1 MINLFKDLKIWYLV
15 TAMGGVILFMVLC
28 DVMHWDMPVYWTI
41 VLPFIFGCIFWF
53 EKKAQVRVNKM
64 LNMMNVECRIQD
76 FIDAYLPLYERCTA
90 PWQKKNMC
98 LVLSSAYLN
107 FGDTEKGMKYLEEF
121 LRIDTKKILILTSST
136 KREKLITT
144 QQAIYHNNMTVSYLR
159 QDNLEKAE
167 EMLEALEK
175 DVSLLNAEVSEVN
188 KEVFQ
193 RSYKLKEI
201 MISLKREDY
210 SDYSS
215 MEQYLRDILKSAN
228 SDLERV
234 NYQAIL
240 YNLYTGV
247 SESEK
252 AEECRAYVLAH
263 GGDSYYKKT
272 MEMY

>member
-1 MINLFKDLKIWYLV
+1 MNLFKDLKIWYFV
-15 TAMGGVILFMVLC
+15 TALGGVTLIMILC
-28 DVMHWDMPVYWTI
+28 EAMHWGIPVYGI
-41 VLPFIFGCIFWF
+41 IALPYIFGCIFWF
-53 EKKAQVRVNKM
+53 EKKAQTRVNKM
-64 LNMMNVECRIQD
+64 LTMMNMECRIQD

-90 PWQKKNMC
+90 LWQKENMC
-98 LVLSSAYLN
+98 LTLSSAYLN
-107 FGDTEKGMKYLEEF
+107 LGDTEKGMRYLEEF
-121 LRIDTKKILILTSST
+121 LRIDTKKILILGSNT
-136 KREKLITT
+136 KRENLIVTK
-144 QQAIYHNNMTVSYLR
+144 QAIYHNNMVVSYLR
-159 QDNLEKAE
+159 QDDLEKAG
-167 EMLEALEK
+167 EMLEALKK
-175 DVSLLNAEVSEVN
+175 DVSLLNGEASEVN

-201 MISLKREDY
+201 IISLKQEDY

-247 SESEK
+247 SEFEK